1 MIMRCR
7 FGEGMNDSSANFH
20 ATNEASDLHLHRGYH
35 RERSLGYESGSLV
48 PTLLPNICAEVDAMN
63 GWFDPDEDRSG
74 GSWEQAGG
82 VIKQLVLWA
91 CQAGSGRPRHASSI
105 GRRVIALGFALAP
118 GEIGWSSMEQA
129 ARELRCTKQS
139 ISKYS
144 REILALAHGR
154 YQRGGMFRGPSAR
167 ASKSR
172 ASLRQWDGRRMSPE
186 QKRQKRLAY
195 GRRTRQE
202 QSPSLEG
209 ITETPADH
217 TSPAA

>member
-1 MIMRCR
+1 M
-7 FGEGMNDSSANFH
+7 SKSLL
-20 ATNEASDLHLHRGYH
+20 TNQAYHESQEASDLHLHRGFH

-105 GRRVIALGFALAP
+105 GRRVIALGFAIAP
-118 GEIGWSSMEQA
+118 GEIGWQSMEEA

-139 ISKYS
+139 LSKYS
-144 REILALAHGR
+144 REILELAHGH
-154 YQRGGMFRGPSAR
+154 YQRGGMFRSAE
-167 ASKSR
+167 SR
-172 ASLRQWDGRRMSPE
+172 ARRAEISRRQWDAHGRKTPE
-186 QKRQKRLAY
+186 QKHAARLAY
-195 GRRTRQE
+195 EARKRLE
-202 QSPSLEG
+202 QSLPLGS
-209 ITETPADH
+209 ITETPPDH
-217 TSPAA
+217 TSPAV